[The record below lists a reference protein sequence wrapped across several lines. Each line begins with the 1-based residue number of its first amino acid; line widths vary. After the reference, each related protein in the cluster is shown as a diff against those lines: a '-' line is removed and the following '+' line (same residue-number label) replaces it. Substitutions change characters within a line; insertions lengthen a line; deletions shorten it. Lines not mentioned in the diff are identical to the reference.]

1 VIRRNSILFLIGASL
16 VACSSHFSVSVSKTP
31 LQIDSPEKEEVIR
44 FILPFKDSMDRT
56 MNQILAEN
64 SISMEVGRPS
74 SLLGNWTSDALF
86 VNQTRAVKMSEP
98 IFCLLNTGG
107 IRSSLG
113 KGQVTLGDIFRIMPF
128 ENSVVWLRLPMSSLE
143 KIQNYLLQS
152 GGEPISNA
160 TMINGKFT
168 INGVSETTQFFWVIT
183 TDYLANGGDRM
194 NFFQDAVER
203 FDKNTLLRDVFIE
216 EAKTQ
221 KNLIV
226 STEKRIQ

>member
-1 VIRRNSILFLIGASL
+1 MLKYLILFLIGASL
-16 VACSSHFSVSVSKTP
+16 LACSSHLNVSVSKTP
-31 LQIDSPEKEEVIR
+31 LQFDSTEQEELSR
-44 FILPFKDSMDRT
+44 FIAPFKDSMDRA
-56 MNQILAEN
+56 MNQVLAES

-74 SLLGNWTSDALF
+74 SLLGNWASDALF
-86 VNQTRAVKMSEP
+86 VNQTRSVKMSEP

-107 IRSSLG
+107 IRSSIG
-113 KGQVTLGDIFRIMPF
+113 KGPVTLGDIFRIMPF
-128 ENSVVWLRLPMSSLE
+128 ENGVVWLRLPISSLE

-160 TMINGKFT
+160 SMTNGKFMV
-168 INGVSETTQFFWVIT
+168 NGVNEATQFFWVIT

-194 NFFQDAVER
+194 DFFQDAVER
-203 FDKNTLLRDVFIE
+203 FDKKTLLRDVFIE

-226 STEKRIQ
+226 SSEKRIQ

>member
-1 VIRRNSILFLIGASL
+1 MIKLLIFFLIGAGL
-16 VACSSHFSVSVSKTP
+16 LACSSHLNVSVSKTP
-31 LQIDSPEKEEVIR
+31 LQIDSPAKEEVSR
-44 FILPFKDSMDRT
+44 FISPFKDSMDRA

-64 SISMEVGRPS
+64 NVSMEVGRPS

-86 VNQTRAVKMSEP
+86 VNQTRSVKMSEP

-107 IRSSLG
+107 IRSSIG
-113 KGQVTLGDIFRIMPF
+113 KGPVTLGDIFRIMPF
-128 ENSVVWLRLPMSSLE
+128 ENSIVWLRLPISSLE

-160 TMINGKFT
+160 SMINGKFMV
-168 INGVSETTQFFWVIT
+168 NGVNESTQFIWVIT

-194 NFFQDAVER
+194 DFFQDAVER
-203 FDKNTLLRDVFIE
+203 SDKKTLLRDVFIE

-226 STEKRIQ
+226 SSEKRIH